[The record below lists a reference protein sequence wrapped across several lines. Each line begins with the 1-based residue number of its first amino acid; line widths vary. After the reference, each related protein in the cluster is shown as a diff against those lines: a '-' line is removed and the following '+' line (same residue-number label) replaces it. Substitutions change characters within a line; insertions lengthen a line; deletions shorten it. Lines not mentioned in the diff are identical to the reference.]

1 MNPKIQDRDL
11 PSLTQAIFYQ
21 EIWNALKIVGPE
33 KALDSDGLNANFYT
47 EPTGKLLA
55 PQLLTW
61 FIISSIL
68 SNYVNPLTTQELF

>member
-1 MNPKIQDRDL
+1 MNSKIQDRDL

-21 EIWNALKIVGPE
+21 EIWNALKIVSPE

-61 FIISSIL
+61 L
-68 SNYVNPLTTQELF
+68 